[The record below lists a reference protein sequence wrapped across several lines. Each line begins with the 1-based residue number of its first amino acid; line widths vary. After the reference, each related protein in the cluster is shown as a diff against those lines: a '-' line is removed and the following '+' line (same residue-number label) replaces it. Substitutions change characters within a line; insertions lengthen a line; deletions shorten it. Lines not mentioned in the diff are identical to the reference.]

1 MKVTSTLSGCRVLAF
16 AAMLGLPTLSIAQQQ
31 PLSRALSALT
41 TQATRQG
48 LSEQDVLN
56 PAVTSQHTDAGTG
69 LTHLYLRQRH
79 QGIEVYGAVAN
90 ATVAANGKLV
100 TLHHSF
106 LPNVAAQ
113 VRTTSPTLTAAQG
126 VAAAARA
133 LSLPAPRA
141 LSVVKE
147 GQPAEGL
154 VFSKGGISLDDILV
168 KLMYQPLSSGELA
181 LAWDVTISPLDA
193 QHYWNVRVDARTGA
207 LLDQTDYTVSEPSS
221 FADLTQR
228 TLATPKWPQV
238 TTPTDSGSR
247 VTVPNSYGVF
257 PITIESPIHGARQLV
272 IDPAD
277 ALFSPFGWHDVNG
290 VAGADST
297 NTKGNNVY
305 AYLDRMNTNIFQ
317 KGNSPDG
324 GATQV
329 FDFPFVDG
337 AQPTANSNAAVTNL
351 FYWNNLMHDVM
362 ASKGFTEASGN
373 FQVKN
378 YSNTG
383 LGNDAVRA
391 EAQDGAGLAVPN
403 LGNANF
409 STPVDGQPPRMQMY
423 EWSSPISV
431 TISSPASG
439 AGTYAA
445 VPAAFGKKLAPGV
458 SLTGQFVLVNDSS
471 ATSLGCTR
479 RFINAAALNGN
490 IAVLDRGSCDFS
502 AKVRNAKL
510 SGARAVVVINNVAG
524 APGIM
529 AAGADT
535 TNTGIPSVMISLA
548 DGNALKATLA
558 AGATTTGSLGA
569 TVNRDGDFDNGII
582 AHEYGHG
589 ISTRLTGGAGVGGC
603 LNNVEQMGEGWSDF
617 FALWMTTKPGDVGT
631 TGRGIGTYASYQP
644 ITGLGIRPTR
654 YSTDMSIN
662 PSTYALLG
670 TANYSTTPTG
680 GTNVHSIGYLWA
692 TALWDLNWALIGR
705 YGYNSDLRAQTG
717 GNNVALRLVI
727 EGLKLQG
734 CRPGF
739 LDGRNGILKADSAL
753 NNAANSA
760 LIWQVFAR
768 RGMGFNAVQG
778 SSNSFSD
785 QTAGFGLPAVL
796 STAKRLNEQQLEV
809 YPNPANNQILVRTQV
824 NSKASVGVEL
834 VNLMGQVVRSSSVA
848 AHTVQQEG
856 VKLNTTDLSAG
867 VYVVRLTTSEGTIT
881 KKVVVQH

>member
-1 MKVTSTLSGCRVLAF
+1 MLGCRALAF
-16 AAMLGLPTLSIAQQQ
+16 AAMLGLPTLTIAQQQ
-31 PLSRALSALT
+31 PLSRAMSALT
-41 TQATRQG
+41 AQATRQG
-48 LSEQDVLN
+48 LSEQDLLN
-56 PAVTSQHTDAGTG
+56 PAVTSQHTDASTG
-69 LTHLYLRQRH
+69 LTHIYLRQRH

-90 ATVAANGKLV
+90 ATIAPNGKLV

-106 LPNVAAQ
+106 LPNIAAQ
-113 VRTTSPTLTAAQG
+113 ARTTSPTLTAAQG

-147 GQPAEGL
+147 GQPATGL
-154 VFSKGGISLDDILV
+154 VFNKAGISLDDILV
-168 KLMYQPLSSGELA
+168 KLMYQPMPSGELA

-193 QHYWNVRVDARTGA
+193 QHYWNVRVDAGTGA
-207 LLDQTDYTVSEPSS
+207 LLDQTDYTVSEPTS
-221 FADLTQR
+221 FAELTER
-228 TLATPKWPQV
+228 TLATPSWPQV
-238 TTPTDSGSR
+238 TTSSDTGSR

-257 PITIESPIHGARQLV
+257 PLTIESPIHGARQLV
-272 IDPAD
+272 VDPAD

-290 VAGADST
+290 IAGADST

-305 AYLDRMNTNIFQ
+305 AYLDRLNTNTFR
-317 KGNSPDG
+317 KGASPDG
-324 GATQV
+324 GPTQV
-329 FDFPFVDG
+329 FDFPFVNG
-337 AQPTANSNAAVTNL
+337 VQTTVNSDAAVTNL

-391 EAQDGAGLAVPN
+391 EAQDAAALEAPSLN
-403 LGNANF
+403 NANF

-423 EWSSPISV
+423 EWSGPASV
-431 TISSPASG
+431 TVSAPASG

-445 VPAAFGKKLAPGV
+445 LPAAFGKRLAPGV
-458 SLTGQFVLVNDSS
+458 ALTGQFVLVNDSS

-479 RFINAAALNGN
+479 RFINAAALVGK

-510 SGARAVVVINNVAG
+510 SGAKAVVVVNNVAG
-524 APGIM
+524 APISMG
-529 AAGADT
+529 AGADT
-535 TNTGIPSVMISLA
+535 TNTGITAVMISLA

-558 AGATTTGSLGA
+558 TGAVTTGALGV

-589 ISTRLTGGAGVGGC
+589 ISTRLTGGAAVNGC
-603 LNNVEQMGEGWSDF
+603 LSNAEQMGEGWSDF
-617 FALWMTTKPGDVGT
+617 FGLWMTTKPGDVGT
-631 TGRGIGTYASYQP
+631 TPRGIGTYASYEP
-644 ITGLGIRPTR
+644 VTGGGIRPQR
-654 YSTDMSIN
+654 YSTDFSVN
-662 PSTYALLG
+662 NQTYAMVG
-670 TANYSTTPTG
+670 VAPYTA
-680 GTNVHSIGYLWA
+680 VHAVGSIWA
-692 TALWDLNWALIGR
+692 ATLWDLNWALIGR
-705 YGYNSDLRAQTG
+705 YGYNNDLRAQTG

-768 RGMGFNAVQG
+768 RGMGANAIQG
-778 SSNSFSD
+778 SSNSLTD
-785 QTAGFGLPAVL
+785 QTAGYSLPAVL

-856 VKLNTTDLSAG
+856 VKLNTSDLSAG